1 MQRREFIA
9 LSAAAAAVALAAP
22 AAHAME
28 PAAYSPEL
36 VAQEL
41 AAGKTV
47 LIDFTA
53 SWCSSCQAQGRAITA
68 LRAANPAYDAAIS
81 FVEAD
86 WDTYKGTPLAAQYDI
101 RSRGSLVI
109 LRGNEVLAKTSTHSS
124 KDALQALLDQ
134 AAAGA

>member
-9 LSAAAAAVALAAP
+9 LSAAAMVALGAP
-22 AAHAME
+22 AAFAGE
-28 PAAYSPEL
+28 PAIYSEKL

-53 SWCSSCQAQGRAITA
+53 SWCSSCQAQGRAIQA
-68 LRAANPAYDAAIS
+68 LRDENPAYDAAIT

-86 WDTYKGTPLAAQYDI
+86 WDTYQGTPLATQYGI
-101 RSRGSLVI
+101 TRRGSLVI
-109 LRGNEVLAKTSTHSS
+109 LRGNDVIAQTSTHSS
-124 KDALQALLDQ
+124 KDALKAMLDQ
-134 AAAGA
+134 AAAAA

>member
-1 MQRREFIA
+1 MQRREFLA
-9 LSAAAAAVALAAP
+9 LSAATVAFSAS
-22 AAHAME
+22 AAHAAE
-28 PAAYSPEL
+28 PAAYSEQL

-53 SWCSSCQAQGRAITA
+53 SWCSSCQAQGRAIQA
-68 LRAANPAYDAAIS
+68 LRDENPAYDAAIT

-86 WDTYKGTPLAAQYDI
+86 WDAYQGTPLAKQYGI
-101 RSRGSLVI
+101 TRRGSLVI
-109 LRGNEVLAKTSTHSS
+109 LRGNEVLAQTSTHSS
-124 KDALQALLDQ
+124 KDALRALLDQ